1 MTGWHFL
8 LSARWAGYL
17 ALVVAF
23 AIACSLLGSW
33 QLARRAEAQAAI
45 VKIDNNYDSAPVPLA
60 SLLPALTSFEGSQE
74 WSQVE
79 LHGSYLA
86 DDQLLVRTRPLGGS
100 PGFEVLVPFRL
111 DDGSVFVVDRGW
123 VPVGNTQD
131 APDAVPAAPSGIVTV
146 VARLK
151 PGEPELAGRTAPVGQ
166 IATIQLDDVAAR
178 LGEPTYTGAYGLMVS
193 ESPAP
198 AERPTAL
205 PKPPRDEGPHLSY
218 AFQWYVFALLGFIGL
233 GWAVRQEY
241 RVVNAD
247 DPEER
252 DRAAERERKRAQRM
266 PTDADVEDAILDS
279 QGNTVQATI
288 AQASTAQAS
297 DTSSA

>member
-1 MTGWHFL
+1 MTGWRFL
-8 LSARWAGYL
+8 VSARWAGYL
-17 ALVVAF
+17 ALVVVF
-23 AIACSLLGSW
+23 AVACSLLSSW
-33 QLARRAEAQAAI
+33 QLARRAEAEAAI
-45 VKIDNNYDSAPVPLA
+45 AKIDANYDSPPVALG
-60 SLLPALTSFEGSQE
+60 SLLPTLGSFEDSQE

-79 LHGSYLA
+79 LHGSYLS
-86 DDQLLVRTRPLGGS
+86 DEQILVRTRPLGGN

-131 APDAVPAAPSGIVTV
+131 APDAVPAAPDGPVTV

-151 PGEPELAGRTAPVGQ
+151 PGEPELPGRTAPAGQ
-166 IATIQLDDVAAR
+166 IATIELHDIAGR
-178 LGEPTYTGAYGLMVS
+178 IGEPTYTGAYGLLVS

-205 PKPPRDEGPHLSY
+205 PKPARDEGPHLSY
-218 AFQWYVFALLGFIGL
+218 AFQWVVFALLGFIGL
-233 GWAVRQEY
+233 GWAIRQEY

-252 DRAAERERKRAQRM
+252 DRAAERERKRAQRT
-266 PTDADVEDAILDS
+266 PTDADVEDAVLDR
-279 QGNTVQATI
+279 
-288 AQASTAQAS
+288 QAS

>member
-1 MTGWHFL
+1 MTGWRFL
-8 LSARWAGYL
+8 VSARWAGYL
-17 ALVVAF
+17 ALVVVF
-23 AIACSLLGSW
+23 AVACSLLSSW
-33 QLARRAEAQAAI
+33 QLARRAEAEAAI
-45 VKIDNNYDSAPVPLA
+45 AKIDANYDSPPVALG
-60 SLLPALTSFEGSQE
+60 SLLPTLGSFEDSQE

-79 LHGSYLA
+79 LHGDYLS
-86 DDQLLVRTRPLGGS
+86 DEQILVRTRPLGGN

-131 APDAVPAAPSGIVTV
+131 APDAVPAAPDGPVTV
-146 VARLK
+146 IARLK
-151 PGEPELAGRTAPVGQ
+151 PGEPELPGRTAPAGQ
-166 IATIQLDDVAAR
+166 IATIELHDIAER
-178 LGEPTYTGAYGLMVS
+178 IGEPTYTGAYGLMVS

-205 PKPPRDEGPHLSY
+205 PKPARDEGPHLSY
-218 AFQWYVFALLGFIGL
+218 AFQWVVFALLGFIGL
-233 GWAVRQEY
+233 GWAIRQEY

-252 DRAAERERKRAQRM
+252 DRAAERERKRARRM
-266 PTDADVEDAILDS
+266 PTDAEVEDAVLDR
-279 QGNTVQATI
+279 
-288 AQASTAQAS
+288 QAS

>member
-1 MTGWHFL
+1 MTGWRFL
-8 LSARWAGYL
+8 VSARWAGYL
-17 ALVVAF
+17 ALVVVF
-23 AIACSLLGSW
+23 AVACSLLSSW
-33 QLARRAEAQAAI
+33 QLARRAEAEAAI
-45 VKIDNNYDSAPVPLA
+45 AKIDANYDSPPVPLE
-60 SLLPALTSFEGSQE
+60 SLLPTLGSFEDSQE

-79 LHGSYLA
+79 LHGDYLS
-86 DDQLLVRTRPLGGS
+86 DEQILVRTRPLGGN

-131 APDAVPAAPSGIVTV
+131 APDAVPAAPDGPVTV
-146 VARLK
+146 IARLK
-151 PGEPELAGRTAPVGQ
+151 PGEPELPGRTAPAGQ
-166 IATIQLDDVAAR
+166 IATIELHDIAER
-178 LGEPTYTGAYGLMVS
+178 IGEPTYTGAYGLMVS

-205 PKPPRDEGPHLSY
+205 PKPARDEGPHLSY
-218 AFQWYVFALLGFIGL
+218 AFQWVVFALLGFIGL
-233 GWAVRQEY
+233 GWAIRQEY

-252 DRAAERERKRAQRM
+252 DRAAERERKRARRM
-266 PTDADVEDAILDS
+266 PTDAEVEDAVLDR
-279 QGNTVQATI
+279 
-288 AQASTAQAS
+288 QAS

>member
-1 MTGWHFL
+1 VTGWRFL
-8 LSARWAGYL
+8 VSARWAGYL
-17 ALVVAF
+17 ALVVVF
-23 AIACSLLGSW
+23 AVACSLLSSW
-33 QLARRAEAQAAI
+33 QLARRAEAEAAI
-45 VKIDNNYDSAPVPLA
+45 AKIDANYDSPPVPLE
-60 SLLPALTSFEGSQE
+60 SLLPTLGSFEDSQE

-79 LHGSYLA
+79 LHGSYLS
-86 DDQLLVRTRPLGGS
+86 DEQILVRTRPLGGN

-131 APDAVPAAPSGIVTV
+131 APDAVPAAPDGPVTV
-146 VARLK
+146 IARLK
-151 PGEPELAGRTAPVGQ
+151 PGEPELPGRTAPAGQ
-166 IATIQLDDVAAR
+166 IATIELHDIAGR
-178 LGEPTYTGAYGLMVS
+178 IGEPTYTGAYGLLVS

-205 PKPPRDEGPHLSY
+205 PKPARDEGPHLSY
-218 AFQWYVFALLGFIGL
+218 AFQWVVFALLGFIGL
-233 GWAVRQEY
+233 GWAIRQEY

-252 DRAAERERKRAQRM
+252 DRAAERERKRARRM
-266 PTDADVEDAILDS
+266 PTDADVEDALLDR
-279 QGNTVQATI
+279 
-288 AQASTAQAS
+288 QAS

>member
-1 MTGWHFL
+1 MTGWRFL
-8 LSARWAGYL
+8 VSARWAGYL
-17 ALVVAF
+17 ALVVVF
-23 AIACSLLGSW
+23 AVACSLLSSW
-33 QLARRAEAQAAI
+33 QLARRAEAEAAI
-45 VKIDNNYDSAPVPLA
+45 AKIDANYDSPPVALG
-60 SLLPALTSFEGSQE
+60 SLLPTLGSFEDSQE

-79 LHGSYLA
+79 LHGDYLS
-86 DDQLLVRTRPLGGS
+86 DEQILVRTRPLGGN

-131 APDAVPAAPSGIVTV
+131 APDAVPAAPDGPVTV
-146 VARLK
+146 IARLK
-151 PGEPELAGRTAPVGQ
+151 PGEPELPGRTAPAGQ
-166 IATIQLDDVAAR
+166 IATIELHDIAER
-178 LGEPTYTGAYGLMVS
+178 IGEPTYTGAYGLMVS

-205 PKPPRDEGPHLSY
+205 PKPARDEGPHLSY
-218 AFQWYVFALLGFIGL
+218 AFQWVVFALLGFIGL
-233 GWAVRQEY
+233 GWAIRQEY

-252 DRAAERERKRAQRM
+252 NRAAERERKRARRM
-266 PTDADVEDAILDS
+266 PTDADVEDALLDR
-279 QGNTVQATI
+279 
-288 AQASTAQAS
+288 QAS